1 MAIRKIELENG
12 FVCEVDEE
20 IKDDMELLEAL
31 AAADE
36 NALKM
41 GAVVSMVLGEGQ
53 KKALYEHL
61 RGKNGRVKA
70 TEVTA
75 AVAAIFDALGDDAKN

>member
-12 FVCEVDEE
+12 FTCKIDEAV
-20 IKDDMELLEAL
+20 KDDMELLEAL

-41 GAVVSMVLGEGQ
+41 GAVVSMVLGEDQ

-61 RGKNGRVKA
+61 RGDNGRVKA
-70 TEVTA
+70 TDVTA
-75 AVAAIFDALGDDAKN
+75 TVAAIFDALGDDAKN